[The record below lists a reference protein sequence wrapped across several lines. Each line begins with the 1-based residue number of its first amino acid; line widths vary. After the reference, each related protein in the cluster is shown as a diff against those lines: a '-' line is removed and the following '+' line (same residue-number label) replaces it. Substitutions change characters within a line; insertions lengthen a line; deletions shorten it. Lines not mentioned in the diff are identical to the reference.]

1 MQSGDCFVNNDSQ
14 SEELASVIRRPEAS
28 RPGQPG
34 SCILHGSLAPGGSMS
49 LGWGLPCLGYSWG
62 GQTSVLVC
70 FRGWPPLSAFVLSLD
85 TEIASGS
92 LKTPECLCLC
102 VILCDL
108 LLG

>member
-28 RPGQPG
+28 GPGQPG

-49 LGWGLPCLGYSWG
+49 LGWGLPCLGYSWVAKLQFWSAFVVG
-62 GQTSVLVC
+62 H
-70 FRGWPPLSAFVLSLD
+70 LSAFVLSLD